1 MLTSRGI
8 LFTPGQHAWP
18 KGSYDF
24 ALIILIGVFGFIAQA
39 LLTFGLQREKAGRA
53 GLASYMQILFAVV
66 LELFVFHTI
75 PSFLSFVGMSIILS
89 AAAWVAVSTGTKRHG
104 VPLRSLSG
112 FSVSFT
118 GTCAIVRS
126 YEL

>member
-1 MLTSRGI
+1 M
-8 LFTPGQHAWP
+8 
-18 KGSYDF
+18 
-24 ALIILIGVFGFIAQA
+24 FGFIAQA

-89 AAAWVAVSTGTKRHG
+89 AAAWVAVSTE
-104 VPLRSLSG
+104 VARSAASG
-112 FSVSFT
+112 QEPSGQNAVASR
-118 GTCAIVRS
+118 RS
-126 YEL
+126 DNGHS

>member
-1 MLTSRGI
+1 MLTPRGI

-18 KGSYDF
+18 KDSYDF

-66 LELFVFHTI
+66 LELFIFHTI

-89 AAAWVAVSTGTKRHG
+89 AAAWVAVSARVQRREAASGGIVVQCRRVG
-104 VPLRSLSG
+104 PPVP
-112 FSVSFT
+112 T
-118 GTCAIVRS
+118 
-126 YEL
+126 